1 MRQWE
6 NQPYT
11 VDGVWGTLVRLCSQR
26 WHAYGNKI
34 AHEASH
40 WSWVALYTGQVVLGC
55 LSSCRSFQSKVR
67 CFSLSKLSPKPYWRR
82 SSIGLP
88 LNKKELLDSDGLSS
102 GDDGSDISLGN
113 DGGPDMS
120 GSEDESN
127 TNYGD
132 GEVLD
137 DDDDDQVVFLGG
149 AHGGRG
155 ACGRGGR
162 GVYQGRGGWGRG
174 EGRGIGTEVGRGRGW
189 GRGNSRSQR
198 RGRGTPATVATQMWA
213 ATMVSLHHSPGTMRI
228 LGHLDNENLLHWES
242 LMATSLK
249 TFSRW
254 ENCACSNSSFRRN
267 CRSNCTAHKWVCLAA
282 HWTKAR
288 ICEWNWRI
296 NQ

>member
-1 MRQWE
+1 MPKKRVTLRALSPWKTSTIFTGLTHTHTHWYRFESRRGDGRFFPDANSSIFRHSLIRTHTRARAHTHTRACTHTHARSCTHTHTNTHEHTHIHTTQIYLSTECKPAPVRTKAKRGFAVIWNLILLRASME

-26 WHAYGNKI
+26 SHAYGNKI
-34 AHEASH
+34 AHEVSH

-55 LSSCRSFQSKVR
+55 LSSCRNFQSKGR
-67 CFSLSKLSPKPYWRR
+67 CFSLSKLLPKPYWRR
-82 SSIGLP
+82 SSLGLS

-155 ACGRGGR
+155 ACGRGG
-162 GVYQGRGGWGRG
+162 V
-174 EGRGIGTEVGRGRGW
+174 E
-189 GRGNSRSQR
+189 
-198 RGRGTPATVATQMWA
+198 
-213 ATMVSLHHSPGTMRI
+213 
-228 LGHLDNENLLHWES
+228 
-242 LMATSLK
+242 
-249 TFSRW
+249 
-254 ENCACSNSSFRRN
+254 
-267 CRSNCTAHKWVCLAA
+267 CT
-282 HWTKAR
+282 
-288 ICEWNWRI
+288 
-296 NQ
+296 